1 MNKFK
6 NRYRDFSTRSSQAT
20 PLKEALNDM
29 FQKYRLSN
37 KFNEMKLIG
46 SWESIMGK
54 PIASRTSKIYIKD
67 KTLFV
72 KLSSAPL
79 KNELLISKN
88 KILELLE
95 KEGAKGVI
103 EDIRFL

>member
-6 NRYRDFSTRSSQAT
+6 NTYRDFSKRSSKAT
-20 PLKEALNDM
+20 PLKEAMNEM
-29 FQKYRLSN
+29 FQKYRLSK

-95 KEGAKGVI
+95 KEGAKGII
-103 EDIRFL
+103 EDIRII

>member
-6 NRYRDFSTRSSQAT
+6 NRYRDFTTRNSQAT
-20 PLKEALNDM
+20 PLKDALNDM
-29 FQKYRLSN
+29 FQKYKLSR
-37 KFNEMKLIG
+37 KFNEMKLIS

-54 PIASRTSKIYIKD
+54 PIASRTLKIYIKD
-67 KTLFV
+67 KILFV

-79 KNELLISKN
+79 KSELHSSKK

-95 KEGAKGVI
+95 KEGARGVV

>member
-1 MNKFK
+1 MTKSSD
-6 NRYRDFSTRSSQAT
+6 RYRDFSGRRSEAT
-20 PLKEALNDM
+20 PLKDAMKEM

-54 PIASRTSKIYIKD
+54 PIASRTTKIFIKD
-67 KTLFV
+67 KILFV

-79 KNELLISKN
+79 KNELLIAK
-88 KILELLE
+88 KQILELLS

-103 EDIRFL
+103 EDIRFI

>member
-1 MNKFK
+1 MNNFK
-6 NRYRDFSTRSSQAT
+6 NRYRDFSTRNSKAT
-20 PLKEALNDM
+20 PLKEAMNEM
-29 FQKYRLSN
+29 FQKFHLSK
-37 KFNEMKLIG
+37 KFDEMKLIS

-54 PIASRTSKIYIKD
+54 SIASRTSTIYIKD
-67 KTLFV
+67 KVLFV

-79 KNELLISKN
+79 KNELLISKI

-95 KEGAKGVI
+95 KEGAKGVV